1 MSHKTINHKS
11 DDLSRLIKGEVFT
24 DILHRAVY
32 SSDASI
38 YQIVPSCIVCPR
50 DMEDVAAVV
59 RYARDK
65 QIPVAARGAGSGV
78 AGESL
83 TSGIMLDV
91 TRYMNRI
98 IGIENK
104 GELVTCEPGVVL
116 DELNSFLADFG
127 RKIGP
132 DPSTANRAVIG
143 GCVANNATGAHSLQ
157 FGYIG
162 DYVEK
167 IEAVLADGSIAEL
180 TNNTDP
186 KLLKNDNLK
195 RIATDCAELL
205 AGKEQIITNA
215 LPATKRNRSGYNIA
229 GAWHGLPA
237 RENTARMAVP
247 QTIDLARLLAG
258 SEGTLA
264 IFTKITLRTVPLPKH
279 KGLLQLEFDSL
290 EKMAKAVPIIVRT
303 GASACELMD
312 KSLIAMAFE
321 HLPAY
326 RDILPAE
333 SEAVLLVE
341 QIGETPEEVKDKI
354 KATDLAV
361 GNLASNRTVVFDE
374 QAQKRLWKA
383 RKDAVP
389 LLERG
394 KGRKKPVPFIE
405 DVSVK
410 NDKLAEYIAGLQKI
424 GAKYDLA
431 MSYYGHAGDGELHIR
446 PYLDLAR
453 PEDIEKMARIADDV
467 FSLCWSLGGS
477 ISGEHAVGLVRAAFL
492 RRQYGDEFYN
502 LMCGIKKIFD
512 PDGLLNPGKIISDD
526 SKVMTKNL
534 KATRRV
540 WPKRTFGQTGVF
552 FDEDEIALE
561 LERCNGCGLCRTGDK
576 ELRLCPV
583 FRATGDELAASR
595 AKMNVL
601 RFWATGQMSDADFE
615 SPEFRKFL
623 DLCVNCKAC
632 LRECPAGVD
641 VSKVMATAR
650 AEYARRK
657 GLPLAQRVLGHNR
670 YLSML
675 GSAFAPLSNFVL
687 RLEITKRLLEKT
699 TGIDR
704 RRTMPK
710 FAFGTF
716 LSAGRAYL
724 QTRRPPEMPIDKVA
738 YFVDT
743 YVNFNDHELGFA
755 VIDVLRQNDI
765 EVILPKQRPAPLPAI
780 VYGDVKTAKRD
791 LSYSIKYL
799 AQAVRD
805 GYKIICSEPS
815 AAMCLKQ
822 ELRHYVGGKDATIV
836 SANTYE
842 LMEYLLGLLL
852 KGKLNKPS
860 DSSLRAKRSN
870 LNLFDGQRLL
880 RRPDLIGAPRND
892 NSEYVYHTPCH
903 LFATDSYGASIE
915 MLQKLCGITVTDLK
929 AGCCGLAGTFGMQKK
944 NYELSE
950 QIAKSLKET
959 LDKSPAQ
966 CVLTECTACAMQIEH
981 ISGKQTLHPIKVLAK
996 CYSV

>member
-1 MSHKTINHKS
+1 MTDKIAS
-11 DDLSRLIKGEVFT
+11 DLARLVKGDVFA
-24 DILHRAVY
+24 DILHRAAY

-50 DMEDVAAVV
+50 DAADIAAVV
-59 RYARDK
+59 RYAGDK

-83 TSGIMLDV
+83 TSGILLDV

-98 IGIENK
+98 IGVEIDAQ
-104 GELVTCEPGVVL
+104 LVTCEPGVVL
-116 DELNSFLADFG
+116 DELNNYLAGFG

-132 DPSTANRAVIG
+132 DPSTADRAVIG

-162 DYVEK
+162 DYVER
-167 IEAVLADGSIAEL
+167 IEAVLSDGSTAEA
-180 TNNTDP
+180 TNNVNP
-186 KLLKNDNLK
+186 QQLKNDSRRAGIK
-195 RIATDCAELL
+195 RIAKNCAELL
-205 AGKEQIITNA
+205 AGKEGAIAKA

-229 GAWHGLPA
+229 GAWRAGKV
-237 RENTARMAVP
+237 N
-247 QTIDLARLLAG
+247 LARLLAG

-264 IFTKITLRTVPLPKH
+264 IFTKITLRTVPLAKH
-279 KGLLQLEFDSL
+279 NGLLQLEFDSL
-290 EKMAKAVPIIVRT
+290 EKMAKAVPIIVSS

-321 HLPAY
+321 HLPEY
-326 RDILPAE
+326 RDILPAGA
-333 SEAVLLVE
+333 EAALLVE
-341 QIGETPEEVKDKI
+341 HIGETAEEVKEKI
-354 KATDLAV
+354 NATDSAA
-361 GNLASNRTVVFDE
+361 GNLASNRAIVLDE

-389 LLERG
+389 LLERSE
-394 KGRKKPVPFIE
+394 GRKKPVPFVE
-405 DVSVK
+405 DVSVE

-424 GAKYDLA
+424 GAKFNLA

-453 PEDIEKMARIADDV
+453 PDDVEKMERIADDV
-467 FSLCWSLGGS
+467 FSLCWSLGGT

-502 LMCGIKKIFD
+502 LLVQIKRIFD
-512 PDGLLNPGKIISDD
+512 PEGLFNPGKIINDD
-526 SKVMTKNL
+526 SKIMTKNL
-534 KATRRV
+534 KAMRRV

-552 FDEDEIALE
+552 FEEDEVAVE
-561 LERCNGCGLCRTGDK
+561 LERCNGCGLCRADEEG
-576 ELRLCPV
+576 LRMCPV
-583 FRATGDELAASR
+583 YRATGDELAGSR

-601 RFWATGQMSDADFE
+601 RFWATGQMSDEDFE

-623 DLCVNCKAC
+623 DLCVNCKSC

-641 VSKVMATAR
+641 VSTVMAAAR

-657 GLPLAQRVLGHNR
+657 GSPLTQRILVHNR
-670 YLSML
+670 ELNML
-675 GSAFAPLSNFVL
+675 AGAFATISNFVM
-687 RLEITKRLLEKT
+687 RTGITRRLLEKT
-699 TGIDR
+699 AGIDN

-716 LSAGRAYL
+716 LNVGRKYL
-724 QTRRPPEMPIDKVA
+724 DSCKPIQKPVDKAA

-743 YVNFNDHELGFA
+743 YANFNDQELGFA
-755 VIDVLRQNDI
+755 VIDVLRRNDI

-791 LSYSIKYL
+791 LSYSVKYL
-799 AQAVRD
+799 AKAVRD

-822 ELRHYVGGKDATIV
+822 ELRHYVDGDDASIV
-836 SANTYE
+836 SENTYE
-842 LMEYLLGLLL
+842 LMEYLLGLLR
-852 KGKLNKPS
+852 KGKLNKPKGRYRMTEDRS
-860 DSSLRAKRSN
+860 QKTEDSGLSSVISHQSSVLRPP
-870 LNLFDGQRLL
+870 F
-880 RRPDLIGAPRND
+880 
-892 NSEYVYHTPCH
+892 VYHTPCH
-903 LFATDSYGASIE
+903 LFAMGTYGASIE
-915 MLQKLCGITVTDLK
+915 ILKKVCGLDVADLK

-950 QIAKSLKET
+950 KIAKSLKDA
-959 LDKSPAQ
+959 LDKTPAQ
-966 CVLTECTACAMQIEH
+966 CVLTECAACAMQIEH
-981 ISGKQTLHPIKVLAK
+981 ISGKRSLHPIKLLAEAIAD
-996 CYSV
+996 CRF